1 MFSTE
6 GIDYADQNY
15 EQNVIKIE
23 CLFNWVLTLTFTWL
37 YDIEYITYIS
47 LSFSIP
53 KPKIGIIHNKMFI
66 TVFSIQH
73 VVSW

>member
-1 MFSTE
+1 MFSIE

-23 CLFNWVLTLTFTWL
+23 CLFNWVLTPTFTWL

-47 LSFSIP
+47 LSLSLLM
-53 KPKIGIIHNKMFI
+53 PKIGIIHNKMLS
-66 TVFSIQH
+66 TVFSL
-73 VVSW
+73 